1 LAYFLGFSCGRYHGR
16 FSVAALLPAVRFPSA
31 RETHDAERRVALWR
45 LRDPSESTK
54 QELAD

>member
-1 LAYFLGFSCGRYHGR
+1 
-16 FSVAALLPAVRFPSA
+16 VRFPSA